1 MKKIFNLILI
11 ILFLNTTGCGFT
23 PIISSSNYNF
33 SYVIEES
40 SGSERI
46 NSYINERLK
55 NLNGKEKT
63 YDVILNSREA
73 KNILSKDSKGD
84 PSILEIVINL
94 NYIIKDNEKVLIN
107 KILTQRSTYNNISD
121 KFELEKSEEILVE
134 NLTRDLAQNII
145 SSTSAVINDN

>member
-145 SSTSAVINDN
+145 SSTSAIINDN

>member
-23 PIISSSNYNF
+23 PILSSSNYNF

-40 SGSERI
+40 SGSERV
-46 NSYINERLK
+46 NSYLNERLR

-63 YDVILNSREA
+63 YGVILNSREA

-134 NLTRDLAQNII
+134 NLTKDLAQNII
-145 SSTSAVINDN
+145 SSTSAIINDN